1 MEYAVFQAPK
11 MDVFRIKFSSL
22 REFQFVDKVASELL
36 LLDYAAEPAHR
47 G

>member
-11 MDVFRIKFSSL
+11 MDV
-22 REFQFVDKVASELL
+22 FQFVDKVASELL